1 MFHQAYS
8 NILIKF
14 RQPSIFE
21 LDDIGKS
28 YTPQK
33 KAQTYSQPCTSIQGF
48 LLMYKTL

>member
-21 LDDIGKS
+21 LDELGKS
-28 YTPQK
+28 CTPQK
-33 KAQTYSQPCTSIQGF
+33 KAQNIWQTLYLYSWLSF
-48 LLMYKTL
+48 DV